1 VYKLIGADRLLSVE
15 CGQNIY
21 EPAAVQ
27 NILTKVVGRLSLE
40 NGPVAVFAREY
51 LGTVQHVGVVF
62 NQQPLCWRV
71 DLELITGKW

>member
-1 VYKLIGADRLLSVE
+1 VYKLLGVDSFLSAE
-15 CGQNIY
+15 CRQNIY

-27 NILTKVVGRLSLE
+27 NILTKVVDRLSLGKE
-40 NGPVAVFAREY
+40 LVTVSARKY
-51 LGTVQHVGVVF
+51 YGAIQYVGLVF